1 MPISGKQQKYIMK
14 ELTLSLLSRGCGQFV
29 SSEGNTGGH
38 VGRLDVCFTPQDY
51 YIWKSQ
57 ESVLRLTSSGRLLV
71 AAEQALPKTYSTR
84 RGPLLLYSQDLV
96 TTKTNC
102 ELEAGQRKKRVVR
115 RRTQQ
120 VEQQRSTLKEL
131 TAAILNYSNS
141 QSTFPAQ
148 SIFPSLR
155 FPPVQDLHCPGP
167 LSIHPTRAHPRP
179 EFVPVNAQWP
189 PAKDNTQ
196 QLEHQ
201 LEKEV
206 ELDSRKII
214 RLDVFLQR
222 ACTSRTP
229 TPQIESQSW
238 VHYVATTPEEPE
250 DTQVVDGDCTIQKNS
265 GTDHDNGS
273 CERSLSGRRYGT
285 KVRPCGAD
293 RQSNTKSETTSTS
306 GVSLP
311 PLKIEHSTCY
321 EKTCCKTDRVSWES
335 AGHRAQLL
343 PPIAENSSVASA
355 RVIQDH
361 SRLDARQLRSERHGI
376 KARENP
382 QRLHEQ
388 PLTLPPLF
396 PEKDEET
403 SGKLRGGKDKS
414 ERQCFKIQTTGQE
427 GGGRRLTSIKG
438 STILLAP
445 EEETP
450 PPPAG
455 VSGCVSGW
463 KGPSRQSS
471 LACFH
476 NRLDP
481 SDANRSVVKGV
492 LPLELRDLQDDKSV
506 GCLILGPDG
515 EIIQLSLYDNN
526 EEPSQANDG
535 TQQRALQVL
544 SSEGEKL
551 PWVIVLQSEN
561 SHTDED
567 MELDTDD
574 VEEKI
579 EHRQPLHKRPG
590 SHMTLS
596 QSASGERSVSTEQ
609 LLDSHISPERDA
621 WLPNSHADTVTPK
634 IGEVV
639 TETQTNKTK
648 KEARHS
654 VRMSPL
660 REWVGRTEPGE
671 GDAEAEEGKEDDEE
685 PDTTGQRGLLSG
697 SHQPGLSRKK
707 YEDGGCGSQ
716 QNVSPDV
723 ATSED
728 AVGRSRRKSI
738 KKTDTDEAAVT
749 SGKHDLKSVKTSE
762 SEAQTKSKKSKVR
775 ESQPIRSHKPGARTN
790 REATGAQDQSAPP
803 PVEKETGA
811 TEGERGAE
819 EDKMNEESEVRGG
832 ATVRQKI
839 VSDGRKR
846 RRRRGKLTHDADEDL
861 DEGVD
866 FNLEMEEE
874 SYLKY
879 IETPPAPQNQ
889 KHKTKTKTGDV
900 SETDHLPT
908 SGERRSIRSVSS
920 LRSSDAASHFIQRTT
935 RRSAASSHEGAAAA
949 SIVDFASSRGR
960 LSSCSTVMVMDE
972 QLMLNPAK
980 PELKKSQEE
989 QAALRLAQRAERRRQ
1004 EVERKRKE
1012 REEEER
1018 KQQER
1023 EQMEE
1028 RMKGELEEERRK
1040 RAEELRLK
1048 KVAEEEERRRRE
1060 EEEQMRARQEQARR
1074 ESERRRQE
1082 DRRRQVE
1089 RLLNM
1094 REEEEQRRKAELER
1108 LQLEEQRRQEE
1119 ESRMLQEMDEG
1130 ERFEYLRRKEQEEEE
1145 RRNREEERKR
1155 REEEAALRAAEEARL
1170 QAQKLLREMALL
1182 QQHLTFKR
1190 DLALEAGAK
1199 EAKQQ
1204 TTQTVNL

>member
-1 MPISGKQQKYIMK
+1 MSK
-14 ELTLSLLSRGCGQFV
+14 
-29 SSEGNTGGH
+29 
-38 VGRLDVCFTPQDY
+38 
-51 YIWKSQ
+51 
-57 ESVLRLTSSGRLLV
+57 
-71 AAEQALPKTYSTR
+71 
-84 RGPLLLYSQDLV
+84 
-96 TTKTNC
+96 
-102 ELEAGQRKKRVVR
+102 
-115 RRTQQ
+115 
-120 VEQQRSTLKEL
+120 
-131 TAAILNYSNS
+131 
-141 QSTFPAQ
+141 
-148 SIFPSLR
+148 
-155 FPPVQDLHCPGP
+155 
-167 LSIHPTRAHPRP
+167 
-179 EFVPVNAQWP
+179 
-189 PAKDNTQ
+189 
-196 QLEHQ
+196 
-201 LEKEV
+201 KEV

-229 TPQIESQSW
+229 TPQTESQSW

-250 DTQVVDGDCTIQKNS
+250 DTQVVDGDCTIQRNS

-293 RQSNTKSETTSTS
+293 RRSNTQSETTSTS

-321 EKTCCKTDRVSWES
+321 EKTCYKTDRVSWERTDS

-343 PPIAENSSVASA
+343 PPIAENCSVASV
-355 RVIQDH
+355 RVIQDQ
-361 SRLDARQLRSERHGI
+361 SRLDARQLRSERYGI
-376 KARENP
+376 KAGENP
-382 QRLHEQ
+382 QRLHKQ

-396 PEKDEET
+396 PEKNEET

-414 ERQCFKIQTTGQE
+414 EKQCFKKQTTGQE
-427 GGGRRLTSIKG
+427 GGGGRLTSVKG
-438 STILLAP
+438 STILLEP
-445 EEETP
+445 EEETPPP

-476 NRLDP
+476 NRLLHLQDP

-579 EHRQPLHKRPG
+579 QHRKPLHKRPG

-609 LLDSHISPERDA
+609 LLDSHISPESDA
-621 WLPNSHADTVTPK
+621 WLPNSHTDTVTQK

-639 TETQTNKTK
+639 METQTKKTK

-660 REWVGRTEPGE
+660 REWVGRKEPGE

-697 SHQPGLSRKK
+697 SHKPGLSRKK
-707 YEDGGCGSQ
+707 FKDGGCGNQ

-728 AVGRSRRKSI
+728 AVDRRRRKSI
-738 KKTDTDEAAVT
+738 KKKDTDEAAVT
-749 SGKHDLKSVKTSE
+749 SGKRGLKSVKTSE
-762 SEAQTKSKKSKVR
+762 SEAQTKSKKSK
-775 ESQPIRSHKPGARTN
+775 EGGGNDSQPIMSHKPGARTN
-790 REATGAQDQSAPP
+790 REAAGVRDQSAPP
-803 PVEKETGA
+803 SVEKKTGA
-811 TEGERGAE
+811 TEGGRGGE
-819 EDKMNEESEVRGG
+819 EEKMNEESEVRGG

-839 VSDGRKR
+839 VSDGR
-846 RRRRGKLTHDADEDL
+846 RRGKLTHDADEDL

-866 FNLEMEEE
+866 FNQEMEEE

-879 IETPPAPQNQ
+879 IETPPAPQNH
-889 KHKTKTKTGDV
+889 KHKTKTGDD

-908 SGERRSIRSVSS
+908 SDERRSIRSVSS
-920 LRSSDAASHFIQRTT
+920 LRSSDAASQFIQRTT
-935 RRSAASSHEGAAAA
+935 RRSAASSHEGTAPA

-972 QLMLNPAK
+972 QLMLNPVK
-980 PELKKSQEE
+980 PELSKLKKSQEE

-1089 RLLNM
+1089 RLQKM
-1094 REEEEQRRKAELER
+1094 REEEEQRKKAELER

-1190 DLALEAGAK
+1190 DLALEAGGL
-1199 EAKQQ
+1199 EN
-1204 TTQTVNL
+1204 TQGISRPWIYSYFSLLQLLGLNPTPS